1 MLSVLSA
8 SSFAD
13 YQTGYDAWLSGDYA
27 TAMSEWKAVAA
38 TTPERDE
45 LARYREALYGIGM
58 LYWQGH
64 GVEQDYSVATVWLK
78 QAADI
83 NHPGAQTKLGYLYS
97 MGLGVPQNF
106 DEAAKWFRM
115 AAAQGDENARDN
127 LQALEQ
133 QGLITAQSEA
143 ATTEAAPEL
152 VDAPRAKAKIEST
165 VAPEAG
171 PVTPLPGQ
179 DAGED
184 WIRDQ
189 DPEHYTI

>member
-64 GVEQDYSVATVWLK
+64 GVEQD
-78 QAADI
+78 
-83 NHPGAQTKLGYLYS
+83 
-97 MGLGVPQNF
+97 
-106 DEAAKWFRM
+106 
-115 AAAQGDENARDN
+115 
-127 LQALEQ
+127 
-133 QGLITAQSEA
+133 
-143 ATTEAAPEL
+143 
-152 VDAPRAKAKIEST
+152 
-165 VAPEAG
+165 
-171 PVTPLPGQ
+171 
-179 DAGED
+179 
-184 WIRDQ
+184 
-189 DPEHYTI
+189 